1 MARTLEASID
11 IDAAPNDVWAL
22 VSDLKRMG
30 EWSPQCRKM
39 RVLGGAVSEGTKTV
53 NLNRKGMLVW
63 PTTSK
68 VVRFVPDKAIAFRIA
83 ENRTIW
89 SYEIEPTA
97 TGTRVVERREAPN
110 GTSKVSQT
118 LIKAVLGGSEDF
130 EKELVEGMNATLG
143 RIKSEAEKAR

>member
-1 MARTLEASID
+1 MARTLEATID
-11 IDAAPNDVWAL
+11 IDATPNDVWAI

-39 RVLGGAVSEGTKTV
+39 KVLGDTVSEGTKTV

-68 VVRFVPDKAIAFRIA
+68 VVRYVPEKTIAFRIV

-97 TGTRVVERREAPN
+97 TGSRVVERREAPT
-110 GTSKVSQT
+110 GISKVSQV
-118 LIKAVLGGSEDF
+118 LVKAVLGGNEDF
-130 EKELVEGMNATLG
+130 EKDLVEGMNATLR
-143 RIKSEAEKAR
+143 RIKSEAEKAG

>member
-1 MARTLEASID
+1 MARTLEATID
-11 IDAAPNDVWAL
+11 IDAAPNDVWAI

-39 RVLGGAVSEGTKTV
+39 KVLGGTVGEGTKTV
-53 NLNRKGMLVW
+53 NLNRKGLLVW

-68 VVRFVPDKAIAFRIA
+68 VVRYVPEKTIAFRIV

-97 TGTRVVERREAPN
+97 TGSRVVERREAPT
-110 GTSKVSQT
+110 GTSRVSQV
-118 LIKAVLGGSEDF
+118 LVKVVLGGNEDF
-130 EKELVEGMNATLG
+130 EKDLVEGMNATLR
-143 RIKSEAEKAR
+143 RIKSEAENAG